1 MDPERW
7 RQVEQ
12 LYLAAVDKSP
22 DERAA
27 FLEQACSGD
36 NSVREEVESLL
47 SFTPNADKLLQATV
61 QEVASQASSDN
72 APTTTL
78 HVGTKFGATFGTGA
92 GETRKLGRYQLL
104 EKIGKGGM
112 GVVYRAMDPAIGR
125 VVAIKTI
132 RLTDDSGE
140 GPEQRARLL
149 RESQAGGRLSHP
161 NIVAVHDISEEGETS
176 YIVMEFVSGR
186 TLESVLREDSSLQSS
201 SQALRI
207 VQDCAAALD
216 YAHSRGVVHRDVKP
230 ANIMLQDDGVVK
242 IADFGIAKISQ
253 SLALTQSGSAV
264 GSPHYMAPEQWRGE
278 VVTGQADQYAL
289 ATVAFALLTGRRPFE
304 GDSVATLA
312 ALTLYEEPPA
322 AITFNSRLNPMVDVV
337 LRKAL
342 AKTGAA
348 RYSNCSEFAQA
359 LRGAWENVPAP
370 CSSSVSASSGG
381 GAAGGEQAEVDA
393 GGDGD
398 DAGRYSRVAG
408 WLVYQRRAAGS
419 AQTKVEVAKVATPPP
434 TPVIQAAPAPVQ
446 QEQPKEPV
454 VKPPPKAARTVA
466 RAEPPPPKLPEPP
479 APVTEGLGDAL
490 LKQGDYAQAANYFTQ
505 AIATKPNYRNY
516 FGRATA
522 YRELEQMQK
531 AIGDYTEA
539 IRLKP
544 DSAFSY
550 HDRALCEMRLG
561 LDQQAADDY
570 DQALKMDPTRP
581 RFWNGRGMIYL
592 KKGGYKK
599 AKEFFTRAIELNKNF
614 GDAYL
619 NRSKAE
625 LKLNDT
631 AAAEEDMKKAKALKD
646 QKAVP

>member
-1 MDPERW
+1 
-7 RQVEQ
+7 
-12 LYLAAVDKSP
+12 
-22 DERAA
+22 
-27 FLEQACSGD
+27 
-36 NSVREEVESLL
+36 
-47 SFTPNADKLLQATV
+47 
-61 QEVASQASSDN
+61 
-72 APTTTL
+72 
-78 HVGTKFGATFGTGA
+78 
-92 GETRKLGRYQLL
+92 
-104 EKIGKGGM
+104 M

-132 RLTDDSGE
+132 RLTDDSG
-140 GPEQRARLL
+140 GRIPEQRARLL
-149 RESQAGGRLSHP
+149 RESQAAGRLSHP
-161 NIVAVHDISEEGETS
+161 NIVAIHDISEEGETS
-176 YIVMEFVSGR
+176 YIVMEFVNGR
-186 TLESVLREDSSLQSS
+186 TLESVMREDSSLQSS
-201 SQALRI
+201 SEALRI
-207 VQDCAAALD
+207 VEDCAAALD

-253 SLALTQSGSAV
+253 SAALTQSGSAV

-289 ATVAFALLTGRRPFE
+289 ATVAYALLTGRRPFE

-370 CSSSVSASSGG
+370 VPVPSQLPVAVAPPAGNWQKWMLAAMASTLV
-381 GAAGGEQAEVDA
+381 AILA
-393 GGDGD
+393 
-398 DAGRYSRVAG
+398 VAG
-408 WLVYQRRAAGS
+408 WLVYQRWAAGS

-454 VKPPPKAARTVA
+454 VKPPPKAARAVA
-466 RAEPPPPKLPEPP
+466 RAEPPPTKLPEPP
-479 APVTEGLGDAL
+479 PPATEGAGDAL
-490 LKQGDYAQAANYFTQ
+490 LKQGNYAQAVIYFTQ
-505 AIATKPNYRNY
+505 AIATKPTYRNY

-522 YRELEQMQK
+522 YRELEQMEK
-531 AIGDYTEA
+531 AIADYTEA

-570 DQALKMDPTRP
+570 DHALKMDPTRP

-614 GDAYL
+614 SDAYL